1 MKKGW
6 PAQVAILLSHIRK
19 MLWDIVGVKIH
30 SHMISQFLTCRSAQ
44 WLKLDRGIREC
55 RSFASL
61 RMTAC
66 NVILS
71 EAKDLGGGEAGG
83 PRPLFPVAPPHLK
96 NNTPPRPPPV
106 HSLLPLRCLGV

>member
-83 PRPLFPVAPPHLK
+83 PDHLLPVRAPHLK
-96 NNTPPRPPPV
+96 SNPPGRPPPDA
-106 HSLLPLRCLGV
+106 CLIP